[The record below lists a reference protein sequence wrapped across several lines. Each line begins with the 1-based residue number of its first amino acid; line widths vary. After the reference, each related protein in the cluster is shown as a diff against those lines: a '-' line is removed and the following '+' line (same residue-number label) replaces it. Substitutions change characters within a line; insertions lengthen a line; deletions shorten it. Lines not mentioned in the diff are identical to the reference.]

1 METISNMTSTYLWST
16 YSREGKNTQPV
27 LTLNPNITLLLLFW
41 WVVPPPPTPPLCFLI
56 LSFYTLSADVSSR
69 RFVTPLPKYVRVR
82 RRDKK
87 QKQEMESLSC
97 GSQTG
102 RKRGHPSLPARH
114 MPITHAC
121 TPPVLSDVC
130 KHNRIRTFIHRQWPW

>member
-41 WVVPPPPTPPLCFLI
+41 WVVPPPPTPPLCFSI

-87 QKQEMESLSC
+87 QMEDGKSVMWESNWEK
-97 GSQTG
+97 TG
-102 RKRGHPSLPARH
+102 TPLP
-114 MPITHAC
+114 PCKTHADNPC
-121 TPPVLSDVC
+121 MHASRP
-130 KHNRIRTFIHRQWPW
+130 IRCV

>member
-102 RKRGHPSLPARH
+102 GKRGHPSLPARH
-114 MPITHAC
+114 ADNPCMHASRPIRC
-121 TPPVLSDVC
+121 V
-130 KHNRIRTFIHRQWPW
+130 

>member
-41 WVVPPPPTPPLCFLI
+41 WVVPPRPTPPLCFSI

-102 RKRGHPSLPARH
+102 GKRGHPSFPARH